1 MELFNPK
8 NLKFN
13 FAKTFVPAL
22 WVSAVV
28 MVLSLVGFFAPGLN
42 YGVDFRGGVDAHV
55 KFFNPQPD
63 QSELRSVVETVL
75 PGSTVVNFAN
85 TTGSKEYSIV
95 VPGEKKDEASSILMR
110 SLESKFGTPSDS
122 SWKLESMDF
131 VGPKVGAQLRKEA
144 LLALFYTLLVIT
156 LYMYWRFDL
165 RYAPGACIATI
176 HDLLITVGF
185 LIAIQAEFS
194 TTVVAALLTLAGY
207 SINDT
212 VVVYDRIRELDA
224 AHPGRDKK
232 SLINEAINSTL
243 SRTVITGGTTLIAL
257 CVIWA
262 VMGPTLKEFSITL
275 IFGILVGTLS
285 SIFVAAPLYWIS
297 DRYFGQN
304 PNRA

>member
-1 MELFNPK
+1 LRALFEK
-8 NLKFN
+8 SF
-13 FAKTFVPAL
+13 
-22 WVSAVV
+22 
-28 MVLSLVGFFAPGLN
+28 
-42 YGVDFRGGVDAHV
+42 
-55 KFFNPQPD
+55 
-63 QSELRSVVETVL
+63 
-75 PGSTVVNFAN
+75 PGSSVVNFASKSD
-85 TTGSKEYSIV
+85 SKEYSIV
-95 VPGEKKDEASSILMR
+95 IPSDKKDEASTLVTKTLQEKYGEAS
-110 SLESKFGTPSDS
+110 ETT
-122 SWKLESMDF
+122 WKMESMDF

-165 RYAPGACIATI
+165 RYAPGACIATV

-212 VVVYDRIRELDA
+212 VVVYDRIREMEA
-224 AHPGRDKK
+224 AYPGREKR

-243 SRTVITGGTTLIAL
+243 SRTVITGSTTLIAL

-285 SIFVAAPLYWIS
+285 SVFVAAPLYWLS
-297 DRYFGQN
+297 DRYFNQN
-304 PNRA
+304 PSKA